1 MFHNEPGYFVLA
13 MQEVQPNAFLLADLY
28 LNSPLP
34 CATLPRLD
42 LSRWE
47 AVQRPQVTSSSSK
60 AEDREEEESLEAI
73 R

>member
-1 MFHNEPGYFVLA
+1 MYSGVRKWCHSRFNWS
-13 MQEVQPNAFLLADLY
+13 PNAFLLADLY

-60 AEDREEEESLEAI
+60 AEDREEEEILEAI